1 MKRIL
6 IIGATSGIGL
16 QLAKDYAAEGWQV
29 LGAGRSLTALQAV
42 AAVNAISLDI
52 TAPQQIAALAQSL
65 DDHSLDCLLLN
76 AGTCEY
82 LDIDQFDGDAFARVV
97 NTNLV
102 ALGYCLQH
110 LLPKI
115 RCGGQLALTGSAVVH
130 QAFPRAEAYG
140 ASKAAISYLAS
151 SLRLDLA
158 AKHISVSEIQPGFV
172 ATPLTER
179 NQFGMPW
186 LMPVTEASQRIRA
199 GLAKRQKVIAF
210 PRRLLWSLKLMALL
224 PQALQ
229 QRLLQQL

>member
-16 QLAKDYAAEGWQV
+16 QLAKDYAADGWQV
-29 LGAGRSLTALQAV
+29 LGAGRSLTALNAEP
-42 AAVNAISLDI
+42 AVNAISLDI
-52 TAPQQIAALAQSL
+52 TEPSQIAALAQSL
-65 DDHSLDCLLLN
+65 ADHSLDCLLLN

-82 LDIDQFDGDAFARVV
+82 LDIEQFDGDAFARVI
-97 NTNLV
+97 NTNLLS
-102 ALGYCLQH
+102 LGYCLQY
-110 LLPKI
+110 LLPKL

-158 AKHISVSEIQPGFV
+158 SKHISVSEIQPGFV
-172 ATPLTER
+172 ATPLTAR
-179 NQFGMPW
+179 NTFEMPW
-186 LMPVTEASQRIRA
+186 LMPVEEASQRIRA
-199 GLAKRQKVIAF
+199 GLAKRRKVIAF
-210 PRRLLWSLKLMALL
+210 PRRLLWSLKLLSLL

-229 QRLLQQL
+229 QRLLQQI